1 MNYWSYYIYSPSVQA
16 QSGGG
21 GTPLY
26 KLYRYVSPHQV
37 GFLRRFCLKAG
48 RHTLCPF
55 WSVIRYGFWGNYGI
69 VWTFNSKWVREKN
82 MRLRNGFE
90 ELFCLRS
97 NLGNDNI
104 ISAWRPGLKTGMD
117 FRGLVWKRVWII
129 TFLGLKSG
137 QDSEK
142 RAAHRHHE
150 FPGVP
155 PGGDLT
161 F

>member
-1 MNYWSYYIYSPSVQA
+1 MNYGSYYIYSLSVQA
-16 QSGGG
+16 QSGGS
-21 GTPLY
+21 TPLY

-37 GFLRRFCLKAG
+37 GFLRRFSLKTG
-48 RHTLCPF
+48 RYTLCPF
-55 WSVIRYGFWGNYGI
+55 WSVITYGFWGNYGI
-69 VWTFNSKWVREKN
+69 VWTCNSKWVREKN
-82 MRLRNGFE
+82 MPLRNEFE

-117 FRGLVWKRVWII
+117 FRGLVWKRVRKI

-137 QDSEK
+137 QDLEK
-142 RAAHRHHE
+142 RAAHRQ
-150 FPGVP
+150 PRIP
-155 PGGDLT
+155 RSTPWGDLT